1 VGNRRRTEWGMNPST
16 RHTLTKAAPPALL
29 AAAGVWLLVGC
40 VYIPTF
46 GRVVRGKDVSKKVGG
61 EESRAALRPGRA
73 TRDDVLRVLGRPY
86 YEESTGH
93 ALAYNWRIQQGFFWY
108 PVCLFAADGIYG
120 ERTLVLRFGDD
131 GVLRSYEVFK
141 NDQARS
147 PMATPPQGMQL
158 PQDLMSDWYD
168 QQMRRVR
175 AAQAATQST
184 SRPVTKTGP

>member
-1 VGNRRRTEWGMNPST
+1 MNHST
-16 RHTLTKAAPPALL
+16 RHKLKRFAPPVLL

-46 GRVVRGKDVSKKVGG
+46 GRVVRGKDVSKTVG
-61 EESRAALRPGRA
+61 EEGSRAALRPGEA
-73 TRDDVLRVLGRPY
+73 TRDDVFRVLGRPY

-93 ALAYNWRIQQGFFWY
+93 ALAYNWRVQQGFFWY

-131 GVLRSYEVFK
+131 GVLRRYEVFK

-147 PMATPPQGMQL
+147 PMADRPQGMQL
-158 PQDLMSDWYD
+158 PPDLMADWYE
-168 QQMRRVR
+168 QVIRRNR
-175 AAQAATQST
+175 AATQPAVT
-184 SRPVTKTGP
+184 TQPRP